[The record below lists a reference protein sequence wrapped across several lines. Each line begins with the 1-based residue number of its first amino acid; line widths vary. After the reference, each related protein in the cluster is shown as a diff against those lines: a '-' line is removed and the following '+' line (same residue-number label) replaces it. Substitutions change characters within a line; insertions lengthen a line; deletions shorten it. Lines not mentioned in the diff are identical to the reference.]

1 MSIEEYN
8 EEYILIMEISVTNN
22 NGFGSIF
29 LVICTSVQIVYKQQG
44 Q

>member
-1 MSIEEYN
+1 MSIDEYN
-8 EEYILIMEISVTNN
+8 EEDILIQEMSVTNI

-29 LVICTSVQIVYKQQG
+29 LVICTSVQIVYKRQG